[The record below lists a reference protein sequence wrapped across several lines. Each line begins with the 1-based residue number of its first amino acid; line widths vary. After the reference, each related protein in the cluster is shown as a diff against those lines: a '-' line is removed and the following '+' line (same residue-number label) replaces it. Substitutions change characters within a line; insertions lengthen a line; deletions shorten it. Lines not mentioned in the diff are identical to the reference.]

1 MMANVLK
8 PYQTPRLTV
17 LGALRVRTQSNTG
30 TLGGDSGTMM
40 R

>member
-17 LGALRVRTQSNTG
+17 LGALRARTQANTG
-30 TLGGDSGTMM
+30 TASGDAGTMM
-40 R
+40 N